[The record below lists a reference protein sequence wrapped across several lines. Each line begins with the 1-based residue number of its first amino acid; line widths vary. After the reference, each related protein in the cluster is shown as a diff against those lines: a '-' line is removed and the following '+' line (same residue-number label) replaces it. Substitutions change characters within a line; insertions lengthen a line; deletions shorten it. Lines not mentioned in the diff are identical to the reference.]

1 MSPRRGIYD
10 RAVHRDE
17 QRHVR
22 LENWE
27 AMATG
32 WERTREER
40 EKIAAPVT
48 EWLVRA
54 LAPKARD
61 TGLELAAG
69 QRDGGF
75 EIAPVLGESGR
86 LSSSDL
92 STAMAAIGCPP
103 SAELRLANVQ
113 TR

>member
-54 LAPKARD
+54 LAPKPGD

-69 QRDGGF
+69 QGDGGF
-75 EIAPVLGESGR
+75 GVAPGLGESGR
-86 LSSSDL
+86 LDSRDFRP
-92 STAMAAIGCPP
+92 AMAENAC
-103 SAELRLANVQ
+103 
-113 TR
+113 